1 MNLTIFIIFAGITN
15 FDLLGSFGKMR
26 WLGSFYIV
34 LLYNAL
40 FATAASFC
48 LFSKFTARVR
58 HEILKRMTLF
68 ITSKV
73 KFSRNVSSKLSS
85 SS

>member
-58 HEILKRMTLF
+58 HEILKRY
-68 ITSKV
+68 
-73 KFSRNVSSKLSS
+73 VSLLLSNL
-85 SS
+85 